1 MERVDI
7 EKLKAMLRVWD
18 MFKGVNQ
25 AFDVCEYLSDC
36 LIRKPEALTD
46 EDVKELDEIV
56 DQIEQ
61 EGILFED
68 R

>member
-7 EKLKAMLRVWD
+7 EKLKAMVRVWD
-18 MFKGVNQ
+18 MFKGTAQ
-25 AFDVCEYLSDC
+25 AYDVCEYLAEC

-46 EDVKELDEIV
+46 EEVKELDEIV

-61 EGILFED
+61 EGIVFED